1 MATRST
7 IMDTNSFRADGAA
20 LPQAT
25 AQLVR
30 RRGAVLGPSYRLF
43 YRNPVHLV
51 AGHGAHLTD
60 ADGHDYLDV
69 YNNVAS
75 VGHAHPRVVAAMAEQ
90 AATLNTHTRY
100 LHDAIV
106 GYSEDLLSL
115 LPDEIDRVMFLCT
128 GSEANDLA
136 VRVAQAHTGGTGVV
150 VSAEAYHGNTALTS
164 GLSPALG
171 TAQPLGADVRLVPA
185 PDAYRLSPPSG
196 LPGWVDSEP
205 DVGTWFADQVARAIA
220 DLERHGTR
228 FAALLVDSIFS
239 SDGVY
244 PEPVSPSFLAPA
256 VEVVHRAGGV
266 LIADEVQPGFART
279 GTHFWGFARHG
290 VVPDLVTMGKPMGNG
305 IPVSGLAARSDV
317 LATFGESIPYFNTFG
332 GNPVSIAAAQAVL
345 DVMRE
350 EDLQGNALRVGAQML
365 DGLRALAADHPRI
378 GDIRGAGLYVG
389 VDVVTDRESRA
400 PDVAGALD
408 LVEALRE
415 RRVLTSVC
423 GPGNVLK
430 LRPPLAFDEAD
441 LDRLLTELGAALAE
455 LGPVAEPEREA
466 RG

>member
-20 LPQAT
+20 LPEA
-25 AQLVR
+25 AAELVR

-60 ADGHDYLDV
+60 ADGVDYLDV

-75 VGHAHPRVVAAMAEQ
+75 VGHAHPRVVAAIAEQ

-106 GYSEDLLSL
+106 GYSEDLLST
-115 LPDEIDRVMFLCT
+115 LPDEVDRVMYLCT

-185 PDAYRLSPPSG
+185 PDGYRLSPPSG

-205 DVGTWFADQVARAIA
+205 DVGTWFADHVARAIA
-220 DLERHGTR
+220 DLERHGVR

-239 SDGVY
+239 SDGVF
-244 PEPVSPSFLAPA
+244 PTGFLAPA

-279 GTHFWGFARHG
+279 GSTFWGFERHG

-305 IPVSGLAARSDV
+305 IPVSGLAARSEV
-317 LATFGESIPYFNTFG
+317 LADFGESIPYFNTFG

-350 EDLQGNALRVGAQML
+350 EGLQAHALRVGTRMREE
-365 DGLRALAADHPRI
+365 LRELTRDHPRI
-378 GDIRGAGLYVG
+378 GDVRGAGLYVG
-389 VDVVTDRESRA
+389 VDVVTDRESRT

-415 RRVLTSVC
+415 RHVLTSVC

-430 LRPPLAFDEAD
+430 LRPPLVFDDRD
-441 LDRLLTELGAALAE
+441 LDRLLTELDGAL
-455 LGPVAEPEREA
+455 
-466 RG
+466 RGLEQG

>member
-20 LPQAT
+20 LPQGT
-25 AQLVR
+25 AELVR

-60 ADGHDYLDV
+60 ADGVDYLDV

-75 VGHAHPRVVAAMAEQ
+75 VGHAHPRVVAAIAAQ

-106 GYSEDLLSL
+106 GYSEDLLST
-115 LPDEIDRVMFLCT
+115 LPDEVDRVMYLCT

-185 PDAYRLSPPSG
+185 PDGYRLSPPSG

-205 DVGTWFADQVARAIA
+205 DVGTWFADHVARAIA

-239 SDGVY
+239 SDGVF
-244 PEPVSPSFLAPA
+244 PTGFLAPA

-279 GTHFWGFARHG
+279 GSTFWGFERHG

-317 LATFGESIPYFNTFG
+317 LADFGESIPYFNTFG

-350 EDLQGNALRVGAQML
+350 ERLQDHALRVGTRMR
-365 DGLRALAADHPRI
+365 DELRSLTADHPRI
-378 GDIRGAGLYVG
+378 GDVRGAGLYVG
-389 VDVVTDRESRA
+389 VDVVTDRESRT

-430 LRPPLAFDEAD
+430 LRPPLVFDDRD
-441 LDRLLTELGAALAE
+441 LDRLLTEFDGALRGLG
-455 LGPVAEPEREA
+455 

>member
-1 MATRST
+1 VATRST
-7 IMDTNSFRADGAA
+7 IMDTNSFRAEGAA
-20 LPQAT
+20 LPEAT
-25 AQLVR
+25 ADLVR

-60 ADGHDYLDV
+60 ADGVDYLDV

-75 VGHAHPRVVAAMAEQ
+75 VGHAHPRVVAAIAEQ

-106 GYSEDLLSL
+106 GYSEDLLST
-115 LPDEIDRVMFLCT
+115 LPDDVDRVMYLCT

-185 PDAYRLSPPSG
+185 PDGYRLSPPSG

-205 DVGTWFADQVARAIA
+205 DVGTWFADHVARAIA
-220 DLERHGTR
+220 DLERHGVR

-239 SDGVY
+239 SDGVF
-244 PEPVSPSFLAPA
+244 PTGFLAPA

-279 GTHFWGFARHG
+279 GSTFWGFERHG

-305 IPVSGLAARSDV
+305 IPVSGLAARSEV
-317 LATFGESIPYFNTFG
+317 LADFGESIPYFNTFG

-345 DVMRE
+345 DVMRD
-350 EDLQGNALRVGAQML
+350 EDLQANALRVGTRMREE
-365 DGLRALAADHPRI
+365 LRALVRDHPRI
-378 GDIRGAGLYVG
+378 GDVRGAGLYVG
-389 VDVVTDRESRA
+389 VDVVTDRESRT

-430 LRPPLAFDEAD
+430 LRPPLVFDDAD
-441 LDRLLTELGAALAE
+441 LDRLLTELDDALRG
-455 LGPVAEPEREA
+455 LGE
-466 RG
+466 G